1 LAARTSPKIQKNWN
15 TKTMAQIAA
24 RGHCFSKYAMISSV
38 VKSSFSFKNFFASSI
53 CDVFLWL
60 LFVSHSM
67 GFLTS
72 ENICRSVKLWPK
84 SGWIWK
90 FSIVL
95 LSYSTIDLFISLFG
109 SYFKLTIFLKNEK
122 NLKFI
127 EIRKKFHNV
136 FHNNIKDK
144 IQRKTDFSSKIKL
157 FFENIIRENQI

>member
-1 LAARTSPKIQKNWN
+1 MK
-15 TKTMAQIAA
+15 
-24 RGHCFSKYAMISSV
+24 H
-38 VKSSFSFKNFFASSI
+38 
-53 CDVFLWL
+53 
-60 LFVSHSM
+60 
-67 GFLTS
+67 
-72 ENICRSVKLWPK
+72 
-84 SGWIWK
+84 
-90 FSIVL
+90 
-95 LSYSTIDLFISLFG
+95 LFISLFG